1 MRILGLASVV
11 RGRYMTLAFVL
22 IVLGYKVTT
31 LDAPG
36 FTLQF
41 IFEVHKVFYS
51 SNILGFRH

>member
-11 RGRYMTLAFVL
+11 RGRYMALALVPV
-22 IVLGYKVTT
+22 VLGYKVTT